1 MIPETLGA
9 FLAFLGLVA
18 PGLAFQ
24 LLRERRRPS
33 IEETAFR
40 EATRIALTSLVFTV
54 AALGVL
60 ALLHS
65 GGALLVP
72 DAAEWMRRGNA
83 YLHDN
88 LGLVSRTLLLEL
100 VIALGLVAF
109 VDWILRRSAPGRIV
123 PGSIWFQLFRQRCPD
138 GATPWLHVKLEDD
151 TEVWGYVGDYTPDQ
165 KLDNRE
171 LTIIGPKLQYR
182 RGDGTVNEP
191 LDSWS
196 SISVR
201 GATITWMKVTYVA
214 DDSPPDAPRVVP
226 ASRPRSTRLRWHFS
240 APGRENEA
248 KAGSAG

>member
-24 LLRERRRPS
+24 LLRDRRRPS

-40 EATRIALTSLVFTV
+40 EATRVALTSLVFTV
-54 AALGVL
+54 AALGLL
-60 ALLHS
+60 ALLQNT
-65 GGALLVP
+65 GGLVMP
-72 DAAEWMRRGNA
+72 DVAQWMRRGNA

-88 LGLVSRTLLLEL
+88 LGLVSRALLLEL
-100 VIALGLVAF
+100 VIALSLVAV

-138 GATPWLHVKLEDD
+138 GTTPWLHVKLEDD

-165 KLDNRE
+165 KLENRE

-182 RGDGTVNEP
+182 RRDDTVNEP

-196 SISVR
+196 SIAVR
-201 GATITWMKVTYVA
+201 GAAISWMKVTYVA
-214 DDSPPDAPRVVP
+214 DDSPPDVPRVVP
-226 ASRPRSTRLRWHFS
+226 ASWPKNARFPWAVLG
-240 APGRENEA
+240 PGRQA
-248 KAGSAG
+248 KADGRGG